1 MKTLQMSVVRY
12 WSLFLF
18 RALRAYA
25 LILRVRMLPLAM
37 IAALLSSPHT
47 GLCGGNDTNQMQKQ
61 ASNSCP
67 PIGNS
72 KLCNGLCEPGFSRPR
87 FVPFGDRGGKHAWCQ
102 TDPINHKLSWSSDD
116 ASYGGDFLVCRY
128 EFDKKLGGVNQVYL
142 DFSGGVISAAGG
154 GKLLLAVYD
163 VGSPEAASRVVPG
176 KQDLDRSQA
185 IAAELKKSARY
196 YREWTSGATIPGL
209 RVAVK
214 FTKPV
219 NSCSVVLVGIDT
231 SAGGSVNIRLNGLRV
246 STRPSAS
253 TKA

>member
-1 MKTLQMSVVRY
+1 VT
-12 WSLFLF
+12 
-18 RALRAYA
+18 
-25 LILRVRMLPLAM
+25 
-37 IAALLSSPHT
+37 
-47 GLCGGNDTNQMQKQ
+47 
-61 ASNSCP
+61 
-67 PIGNS
+67 
-72 KLCNGLCEPGFSRPR
+72 
-87 FVPFGDRGGKHAWCQ
+87 FGDRGGKHAWCQ
-102 TDPINHKLSWSSDD
+102 TDPINHKLSWNSDD

-142 DFSGGVISAAGG
+142 DFSGGVISTAGG

-163 VGSPEAASRVVPG
+163 IGSPEAAARVVPG

-219 NSCSVVLVGIDT
+219 YSCLVVLVAIDT
-231 SAGGSVNIRLNGLRV
+231 SSVGSVNIRLNGLRV
-246 STRPSAS
+246 SIRPAAS

>member
-1 MKTLQMSVVRY
+1 MKTLQTSVVHD

-25 LILRVRMLPLAM
+25 LISRVKMLPLSM
-37 IAALLSSPHT
+37 IAALLSSPHM
-47 GLCGGNDTNQMQKQ
+47 GLCGGSATNQMQKQ
-61 ASNSCP
+61 SSSSCP
-67 PIGNS
+67 PTGNS

-87 FVPFGDRGGKHAWCQ
+87 FVTFGGRGGKHDWCQ
-102 TDPINHKLSWSSDD
+102 TDPTNHKLSWSSDG

-128 EFDKKLGGVNQVYL
+128 EFDKKSRGVNEVYL

-163 VGSPEAASRVVPG
+163 VGSPETTSRVVPG

-185 IAAELKKSARY
+185 IAAELKKSSRY
-196 YREWTSGATIPGL
+196 YREWTNGATIPGL

-219 NSCSVVLVGIDT
+219 YSCSVVLVGIDT
-231 SAGGSVNIRLNGLRV
+231 STGGSVNIRLNGLRV
-246 STRPSAS
+246 SIRPAAS